1 MTNSEIRKLL
11 EEWSRDGRRTVHE
24 ADTKRILRLAGISV
38 PERSPTQGMTVVKLA
53 SDKYPHKTE
62 HGLVQL
68 GVDAFDSEAVGRKML
83 QSDPD
88 GEILIERMVAGNI
101 AEWIVGC
108 KHDETFGPI
117 VLAGPGGVLVEILN
131 EVEIRLAPADEKT
144 ASKMLNGKVSEALLK
159 GARGKPPADCRSLT
173 SFICLIS
180 KLFVEH
186 SDLIQEIEVNPIMVL
201 RDGEGVVAADAL
213 IVLNQDNDRRK
224 T

>member
-1 MTNSEIRKLL
+1 MTNSEIRKIL
-11 EEWSRDGRRTVHE
+11 ERWSLDGRRIVHE
-24 ADTKRILRLAGISV
+24 ADTKRILCLAGISV
-38 PERSPTQGMTVVKLA
+38 PERSPTQGITVVKLA

-68 GVDAFDSEAVGRKML
+68 RVDASDSEAVGRKML

-88 GEILIERMVAGNI
+88 GEILIERMVEGSI

-131 EVEIRLAPADEKT
+131 EVEIRLAPTDEKT
-144 ASKMLNGKVSEALLK
+144 VSKMLNGRVSETLLK
-159 GARGKPPADCRSLT
+159 GARGKPPADYLSLT
-173 SFICLIS
+173 AFICRIS

-186 SDLIQEIEVNPIMVL
+186 ADLIQEIEVNPVMVL

-213 IVLNQDNDRRK
+213 IVLNQR
-224 T
+224 